1 MISMMLGMNLGKWQQ
16 MKTPTMVIEMRV
28 SLEEVTEVLGSNLR
42 QKHFSAK
49 FLDYFKRYNYF

>member
-42 QKHFSAK
+42 QKHFGAK
-49 FLDYFKRYNYF
+49 FLNYYMR